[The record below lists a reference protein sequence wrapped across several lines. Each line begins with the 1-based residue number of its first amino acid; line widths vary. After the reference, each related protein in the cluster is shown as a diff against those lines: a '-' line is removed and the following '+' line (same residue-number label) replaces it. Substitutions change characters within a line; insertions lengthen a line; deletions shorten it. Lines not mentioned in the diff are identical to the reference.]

1 MQQFNQDL
9 KNFSVECGLPEESN
23 NSVIDILDL
32 SQGAYFSHGGL
43 AVYIYCPNLFS
54 SKLVEYYFSLL
65 RNSHWIPR
73 QRSKLKGAYH
83 LSSTSPLT
91 ERVNL

>member
-32 SQGAYFSHGGL
+32 SQGAYFSHGGCC
-43 AVYIYCPNLFS
+43 VYLLPEFIFIKISRILFLPPS
-54 SKLVEYYFSLL
+54 QF
-65 RNSHWIPR
+65 
-73 QRSKLKGAYH
+73 
-83 LSSTSPLT
+83 PLNT
-91 ERVNL
+91 